1 MELANKILEKGKLE
15 VDLILKTAKEEAKLA
30 KKTLI
35 DEALKDANTRI
46 ENVRR
51 EANKDLKTKERLLNF
66 ERRQAELLAKQNT
79 IDEIFLEVRKKIE
92 LLKGSDLL
100 DYVVNQISTEK
111 LVGDEVM
118 HVNNENYERYLNAL
132 SSNKEDNLVDLDKL
146 NKKLK
151 TNLKLSNKPFDMG
164 NGFILEGKY
173 FDLNFAIE
181 DVIEKLKTKH
191 ERKLVK
197 ELFE

>member
-146 NKKLK
+146 NKK
-151 TNLKLSNKPFDMG
+151 
-164 NGFILEGKY
+164 
-173 FDLNFAIE
+173 
-181 DVIEKLKTKH
+181 
-191 ERKLVK
+191 
-197 ELFE
+197 